1 MIDAQYTC
9 MTCIC
14 LQCMMKLDITSCI
27 WIAKYLSWSA
37 VNMHVLYPCIT
48 AGASEGIFG
57 VFHAAV
63 AERRWHGGI
72 AGRGLRFA
80 GLAGLACRQRQLTDL
95 RAQCGSDDL
104 APTMHSTHTCL
115 RKRAFI
121 TLHYIRNEDCVN
133 MACDILAQVWKTKH
147 DEYYAS
153 IGFAKSVN
161 ALADALHLHKGRS
174 GLKSAANAVRVLLL
188 GLSVGCPEI
197 QKSVKHMLQTSG
209 LIKPTK
215 HQKK

>member
-1 MIDAQYTC
+1 
-9 MTCIC
+9 
-14 LQCMMKLDITSCI
+14 
-27 WIAKYLSWSA
+27 
-37 VNMHVLYPCIT
+37 
-48 AGASEGIFG
+48 
-57 VFHAAV
+57 
-63 AERRWHGGI
+63 
-72 AGRGLRFA
+72 
-80 GLAGLACRQRQLTDL
+80 
-95 RAQCGSDDL
+95 
-104 APTMHSTHTCL
+104 MHSNAWL
-115 RKRAFI
+115 NIQASV
-121 TLHYIRNEDCVN
+121 TLHYTRKACVN
-133 MACDILAQVWKTKH
+133 IACDILAQVWKIEH

>member
-9 MTCIC
+9 
-14 LQCMMKLDITSCI
+14 TSCI

-72 AGRGLRFA
+72 AGRGLRFAGLA

-161 ALADALHLHKGRS
+161 A
-174 GLKSAANAVRVLLL
+174 
-188 GLSVGCPEI
+188 
-197 QKSVKHMLQTSG
+197 
-209 LIKPTK
+209 
-215 HQKK
+215 